1 VSDVRCHYNVRVPM
15 RDGVTLSADLYLPPE
30 PAPVL
35 VARTPYNKN
44 TQLACDKATWYA
56 SRGLGFAWMDV
67 RGRGDS
73 DGIFTPY
80 RYEGPDGH
88 DAIEWVAAQPWC
100 TGRVATWGASYLG
113 CIQWLT
119 ALTRPPHLAAMVVYV
134 TPSDPFVEWPTGLHL
149 PQEVCWHRMVNG
161 RLLQYVDAVDWPE
174 VYRQLPLLTMD
185 EKAGFRAPH
194 WREDLG
200 HPPSDREYWA
210 PVRYQ
215 EQLAGLDLPALHITG
230 WYDDVQ
236 PGTLLNF
243 TAMATGAGTE
253 RARRA
258 QRLVAGPWGHECS
271 RSRPRQL
278 GEIDFG
284 PGADFDLDGLEL
296 RWLQHYLA
304 GHDNGAD
311 SEARARIF
319 VMGSNH
325 WRDEDDWPL
334 ARTEWTR
341 YYLASGGSANSRH
354 GDGELRRAGPPAGQ
368 PPDSYRHDPADP
380 VPFLTEPS
388 SAQIGGPDDY
398 AAVEERSDVLVY
410 STAPLAADREV
421 TGPVRLELFAS
432 SSAPDTDF
440 MAKLVDVHP
449 DGYCQRL
456 CDGMA
461 RARFR
466 EGMEREVL
474 MEPGEVYRFEI
485 DLWSTSQV
493 FLAGHRIRLEVAS
506 SAFPKYDRNLGTG
519 GPLATGTDYQAADN
533 QVWHTSGWPS
543 ALILPEIPAPDG
555 A

>member
-1 VSDVRCHYNVRVPM
+1 MSTVSCHYNVRVPM
-15 RDGVTLSADLYLPPE
+15 RDGVTLSADLYLPAE
-30 PAPVL
+30 PGPVL
-35 VARTPYNKN
+35 IARTPYNKN
-44 TQLACDKATWYA
+44 DKFAHDKATWYA
-56 SRGLGFAWMDV
+56 SRGFGFAWMDV

-88 DAIEWVAAQPWC
+88 DAIEWAAAQPWC
-100 TGRVATWGASYLG
+100 TGQVATWGASYLG

-119 ALTRPPHLAAMVVYV
+119 ALTRPPHLAAMVVHV

-149 PQEVCWHRMVNG
+149 PQEICWHRMVNG
-161 RLLQYVDAVDWPE
+161 RLLQYVEGVEWMD
-174 VYRQLPLLTMD
+174 VYRHLPMLTMD
-185 EKAGFRAPH
+185 EKAGFHGPY
-194 WREDLG
+194 WREDLS
-200 HPPSDREYWA
+200 HPPSDRDYWK

-215 EQLAGLDLPALHITG
+215 DQLAGLDLPALHVTG

-236 PGTLLNF
+236 PGTLINF
-243 TAMATGAGTE
+243 AAMAAGAGTQ

-258 QRLVAGPWGHECS
+258 QRLVVGPWGHELTRHS
-271 RSRPRQL
+271 QRQL
-278 GEIDFG
+278 GDIDFG
-284 PGADFDLDGLEL
+284 PGADFDLDQFEL

-304 GHDNGAD
+304 GQDNGAD
-311 SEARARIF
+311 NDAHARIF
-319 VMGSNH
+319 VMGRNL

-334 ARTEWTR
+334 TRTQWTK
-341 YYLASGGSANSRH
+341 YYLASAGRANTSG
-354 GDGELRRAGPPAGQ
+354 GDGALRVAEPPADAD
-368 PPDSYRHDPADP
+368 PPDVYRHDPSDP
-380 VPFLTEPS
+380 VPFLTEPL

-398 AAVEERSDVLVY
+398 AAVEERPDVLVY
-410 STAPLAADREV
+410 TTPPLDADREV

-449 DGYCQRL
+449 DGFCQRI
-456 CDGMA
+456 CDGMV
-461 RARFR
+461 RGRFR

-474 MEPGEVYRFEI
+474 MDPGTVYRFEI

-519 GPLATGTDYQAADN
+519 GPLATDTNCQVAEN
-533 QVWHTSGWPS
+533 KVWHTSAFPS
-543 ALILPEIPAPDG
+543 ALVLPEIAAGPA
-555 A
+555 